1 MPSPA
6 AEALDLAF
14 ADPHRALALARGAA
28 RSASR
33 RGDLLELSMAQQA
46 VGLALRC
53 LQRPKDAV
61 RALQRSVATAS
72 RGGLVEQRGRAQLGL
87 ALALGFAG
95 HSDRALA
102 TLDTA
107 ARTAT
112 GLELARVQVQRGNVL
127 HLLGQPAAAAAAVSA
142 ALPVLRRGK
151 DTLWG
156 ARARM
161 TLGLAQ
167 VELARFGE
175 ADENFAAAERLFA
188 DLGQHADSAGSRHNR
203 GWCAALLGDVPT
215 ALAHYEDAERRFAA
229 LGIDVP
235 DLLLDRARLLLSA
248 GLAAQAGSLIGELLG
263 RLGST
268 HPVAHA
274 DALLALSQA
283 ALAGGDLAGAL
294 DAARRADDVL
304 RDQRRPG
311 RTALARH
318 TAVQARWLAG
328 DRGPA
333 LLELAVDT
341 ADRLEREGHAGS
353 AAETRLVAGRIAL
366 GLGDDRLGLTCL
378 RAVAAGRGRGTPRQR
393 SLGWLAAALLL
404 VETGD
409 RAGAAR
415 ALQAGV
421 AVLDGYR
428 ASLGA
433 TELRAHLA
441 VHAADLIR
449 TGRRLALRSGHPA
462 RVLRWIELGQASALR
477 LPKVRPPAD
486 PELAAALATL
496 RRLAQVDRPSAAVR
510 REQARLRDRVRQLTL
525 RAAGSDGPDRSR
537 VPTVR
542 QLADALGDR
551 VLVSV
556 ADVDDT
562 LVAVSI
568 RDGRARLHELPPAA
582 EVRAAAAALL
592 RCLRRV
598 VAPGRPAALAGSARA
613 ALAAAV
619 AHFEGLFLAPLRRVV
634 EGREL
639 VLTPP
644 VDLCALPWAALP
656 ALGGRALTVAPSVS
670 AWRATQAPVRATR
683 AVLVAGPDL
692 AHADAEISRIAALY
706 PAVDVFGSTAA
717 PVDAVL
723 AALDGADVAHIA
735 SHCEVVPDNPLFSA
749 LRLTDGP
756 LMAYD
761 MERLRQPPAVVVL
774 SACNSAASSTAG
786 DEMLGLAVAL
796 LSSGTAT
803 VLGCVAPLSDGGAP
817 GFVVEVH
824 RRLAAGLAPRY
835 ALAEALGV
843 AAAGDAVHRVVG
855 ESFVAL
861 GAG

>member
-14 ADPHRALALARGAA
+14 ADPHRALVLARGAV

-53 LQRPKDAV
+53 LQRPKEAV

-95 HSDRALA
+95 RSDRALA
-102 TLDTA
+102 MLDTA
-107 ARTAT
+107 AHTAT
-112 GLELARVQVQRGNVL
+112 GLQLARVQVQRGTVL
-127 HLLGQPAAAAAAVSA
+127 HVLGQPAEAAASVGA
-142 ALPVLRRGK
+142 ALPALRRGE
-151 DTLWG
+151 DTLWH
-156 ARARM
+156 ARALM

-167 VELARFGE
+167 VELALFGA
-175 ADENFAAAERLFA
+175 ADDNFAAAERLFTA
-188 DLGQHADSAGSRHNR
+188 LDQHADSAGNRHNR

-215 ALAHYEDAERRFAA
+215 ALAHYENAEHRFAA
-229 LGIDVP
+229 LDLEVP
-235 DLLLDRARLLLSA
+235 DLRLDRARLLLSA
-248 GLAAQAGSLIGELLG
+248 GLAAQAGNLISELVG
-263 RLGST
+263 RLEST
-268 HPVAHA
+268 HPAAHA
-274 DALLALSQA
+274 DALLALSEA
-283 ALAGGDLAGAL
+283 ALAGGDLSGAL
-294 DAARRADDVL
+294 DAAQRADGVL
-304 RDQRRPG
+304 RHQQRPG

-328 DRGPA
+328 DRGAELLA
-333 LLELAVDT
+333 LALDT
-341 ADRLEREGHAGS
+341 AERLQREGHLGS

-366 GLGDDRLGLTCL
+366 GHGDDRLGLTCL
-378 RAVAAGRGRGTPRQR
+378 RVVAAGRGRGTPRRR

-404 VETGD
+404 AETGD
-409 RAGAAR
+409 EPGASR

-421 AVLDGYR
+421 AVLDSYR

-441 VHAADLIR
+441 VHAADLIH
-449 TGRRLALRSGHPA
+449 TGRRLALRSGRPA
-462 RVLRWIELGQASALR
+462 RVLRWIEQGQASALR
-477 LPKVRPPAD
+477 LPRVRPPAD
-486 PELAAALATL
+486 ADLAAALATL
-496 RRLAQVDRPSAAVR
+496 RRLAQVDQPSPAVR
-510 REQARLRDRVRQLTL
+510 RELARLRDRVRQLTL
-525 RAAGSDGPDRSR
+525 RTAGSDGPDRSR

-551 VLVSV
+551 VLISV

-568 RDGRARLHELPPAA
+568 RDGRARLHNLPAAA

-613 ALAAAV
+613 ALDAAV
-619 AHFEGLFLAPLRRVV
+619 TRFEGLFLLPLRRVMA
-634 EGREL
+634 GREL

-656 ALGGRALTVAPSVS
+656 ALGGRAVTVAPSVS
-670 AWRATQAPVRATR
+670 AWRATQAPVRAAR
-683 AVLVAGPDL
+683 AVLVAGPGL
-692 AHADAEISRIAALY
+692 AHADAEISRVAALY
-706 PAVDVFGSTAA
+706 PAVEVFGSTAA

-735 SHCEVVPDNPLFSA
+735 AHGDVVPDNPLFSA

-761 MERLRQPPAVVVL
+761 IERLRQPPAVVVL
-774 SACNSAASSTAG
+774 SACNSAASTTAG

-796 LSSGTAT
+796 LGSGTAT
-803 VLGCVAPLSDGGAP
+803 VLGCVAPLSDDQAP
-817 GFVVEVH
+817 DFVVEVH
-824 RRLAAGLAPRY
+824 RGLAAGLAPRY
-835 ALAEALGV
+835 ALAEALSVV
-843 AAAGDAVHRVVG
+843 ASRDALQRVAGQ
-855 ESFVAL
+855 SFIAL